1 MSTLVLRHRPPTLGG
16 VRLRLDVALHRR
28 ALDAALAGGVS
39 PAAEPALALRA
50 QQLSERPTREALA
63 TTLLDV
69 LAAAEKP
76 PSTWGRGDP
85 RPPLRRDAVLAARPE
100 LLALAERLSGP
111 REVSPRALASA
122 AQLAWESAS
131 PIYAGESVRSVADF
145 ARAILELQGAAE
157 AELDLDGAVAT

>member
-1 MSTLVLRHRPPTLGG
+1 
-16 VRLRLDVALHRR
+16 VRLRLEVALHRR
-28 ALDAALAGGVS
+28 ELDAALAAGVS

-50 QQLSERPTREALA
+50 EQLAERPTRVALA

-69 LAAAEKP
+69 LAASEEP
-76 PSTWGRGDP
+76 PSPWSRGDP
-85 RPPLRRDAVLAARPE
+85 RPPLRRDAVLAARLE
-100 LLALAERLSGP
+100 LLALAERLRGP
-111 REVSPRALASA
+111 REISPRALAGA

-145 ARAILELQGAAE
+145 ARAILELQGAGE